1 MGVGK
6 GQMADSNNLTEADI
20 LAMAQAADEGRDYN
34 PIPKEDEKPK
44 AEAPAT
50 EKASGDTEQKPAPA
64 EEAETKQE
72 ASSEVSATEEK
83 SEEAKSSLTTQPSED
98 KSESASEQ
106 KKPSRYEK
114 AKGRLEKEWEDVRA
128 EKARLKA
135 EREAIEQA
143 KAQREA
149 SQPGSETPK
158 TGNRRFS
165 ADDYRE
171 AAKSYREEGRDDLA
185 KLAETKA
192 TEVETEERREI
203 EQKTQ
208 TELKSA
214 WDKNLL
220 EEVEANPDLKDSNSS
235 LYKAVSE
242 MLQNH
247 AILRNY
253 PAGIKDAVGIAK
265 IRLQA
270 ETASDLKKKVAEYE
284 RELAQLRKATT
295 PASSQPSGP
304 AKTKSFGEL
313 SLEEQE
319 RELMRMAGEV
329 DRNG

>member
-1 MGVGK
+1 
-6 GQMADSNNLTEADI
+6 MADSNNLTEADI

-34 PIPKEDEKPK
+34 PIPKEDEKAK
-44 AEAPAT
+44 AETPAP

-192 TEVETEERREI
+192 TEVETEERKEI

-304 AKTKSFGEL
+304 AKTKSFSEL
-313 SLEEQE
+313 SLDEQE

>member
-1 MGVGK
+1 
-6 GQMADSNNLTEADI
+6 MADSKEVTELDMLK
-20 LAMAQAADEGRDYN
+20 LAAASDAGLETIPEDE
-34 PIPKEDEKPK
+34 PKEE
-44 AEAPAT
+44 AET
-50 EKASGDTEQKPAPA
+50 NETSSGDTDQTPATD
-64 EEAETKQE
+64 ENAETKQE
-72 ASSEVSATEEK
+72 ASSEASATTEK

-106 KKPSRYEK
+106 KKPTRYEK
-114 AKGRLEKEWEDVRA
+114 AKSRLEKEWEDVRA

-158 TGNRRFS
+158 AGSRRFS

-185 KLAETKA
+185 KLADQKA
-192 TEVETEERREI
+192 TEVETEERKEI

-208 TELKSA
+208 AELKSA

-304 AKTKSFGEL
+304 AKTKAFHEL
-313 SLEEQE
+313 SLDEQE

>member
-1 MGVGK
+1 
-6 GQMADSNNLTEADI
+6 MADSKEVTELDMLK
-20 LAMAQAADEGRDYN
+20 LAAAADAGLET
-34 PIPKEDEKPK
+34 IPEDEPK
-44 AEAPAT
+44 
-50 EKASGDTEQKPAPA
+50 
-64 EEAETKQE
+64 EEAETNETSSGDTDQQPATDEKAEIKQE
-72 ASSEVSATEEK
+72 ASSEASATEEK
-83 SEEAKSSLTTQPSED
+83 SEEAKSSLTTQPSEN
-98 KSESASEQ
+98 KSESASEE
-106 KKPSRYEK
+106 KKPSRYQRSLS
-114 AKGRLEKEWEDVRA
+114 RLEKEWENVKEER
-128 EKARLKA
+128 ARLKA

-143 KAQREA
+143 KAQRET
-149 SQPGSETPK
+149 SQPDSETPK

-192 TEVETEERREI
+192 TEVETEERKEI

-295 PASSQPSGP
+295 PASSQPSAP
-304 AKTKSFGEL
+304 AKTKAFHEL
-313 SLEEQE
+313 SLDEQE

>member
-1 MGVGK
+1 
-6 GQMADSNNLTEADI
+6 MADSKEVTELDMLK
-20 LAMAQAADEGRDYN
+20 LAAAADAGLET
-34 PIPKEDEKPK
+34 IPEDEPKDK
-44 AEAPAT
+44 AET
-50 EKASGDTEQKPAPA
+50 NETSSGDTDQKPATD
-64 EEAETKQE
+64 EKAETKQE

-98 KSESASEQ
+98 KSESASEE

-143 KAQREA
+143 KAQRET
-149 SQPGSETPK
+149 SQPDSETPK

-192 TEVETEERREI
+192 TEVETEE
-203 EQKTQ
+203 QKESQ
-208 TELKSA
+208 ARVQGQLKKA
-214 WDKNLL
+214 WDENLL
-220 EEVEANPDLKDSNSS
+220 KEVDANPELKDSGSK

-253 PAGIKDAVGIAK
+253 PNGINDAVGIAK
-265 IRLQA
+265 VKLKA
-270 ETASDLKKKVAEYE
+270 EAASDLEKKVAEYE

-304 AKTKSFGEL
+304 AKTKAFHEL
-313 SLEEQE
+313 SLDEQE